1 MIPKIFASV
10 QTIFLEKWPWKKTI
24 TPPPKKYFQQVV
36 DRCEKF
42 RKSVQDSPLKI
53 CFNDTQK
60 KPFQYL
66 QHVLFKEKDD
76 AAALLVGE
84 MGRGRDFYDKVKIS
98 ETSRSTSS
106 LVKQSLMT
114 KTLREGNSHY
124 FDLRVFKNILP
135 SVPPTQ

>member
-1 MIPKIFASV
+1 MNQSFSIFINVCWISGDK
-10 QTIFLEKWPWKKTI
+10 EKAKEYYLKALNMSE
-24 TPPPKKYFQQVV
+24 PPSSHWCDTEDFRFSPDYLLAKMAMEENDYSTAKKYFQQVV

-66 QHVLFKEKDD
+66 QHVLLKEKAD

-84 MGRGRDFYDKVKIS
+84 MGRGRDFYDKVRIN
-98 ETSRSTSS
+98 ERTS
-106 LVKQSLMT
+106 
-114 KTLREGNSHY
+114 
-124 FDLRVFKNILP
+124 
-135 SVPPTQ
+135 